1 MPPSRVDTVDAVAGD
16 ASVSDSSVEDA
27 IACGGVAEDAIADD
41 AIAEDA
47 VAEDAIAEDAV
58 AEDAVAEDAVAE
70 DVIAEDVIACG
81 AVAGDP
87 AVSDGSSI
95 DDVVVEGVLAAMVS
109 EVETVALVETEAL
122 LCIPEAAS
130 MSAALSWAGAG
141 GRVEGILPSFDGAG
155 FLATNNGPVNER
167 DIGNGVFW
175 SFAVRAENPRAV
187 RAGRL
192 DSFGTTVF

>member
-1 MPPSRVDTVDAVAGD
+1 MEDMPPSRVDTVDAVAGD

-47 VAEDAIAEDAV
+47 VAEDAI

>member
-27 IACGGVAEDAIADD
+27 IA
-41 AIAEDA
+41 EDA
-47 VAEDAIAEDAV
+47 VAEDVIAEDAI
-58 AEDAVAEDAVAE
+58 AEDAVAE

-95 DDVVVEGVLAAMVS
+95 DEVVVEGVLAAMVS

-141 GRVEGILPSFDGAG
+141 GRVEGILPSFDG
-155 FLATNNGPVNER
+155 
-167 DIGNGVFW
+167 GVFW